1 MSNNKFEQLIE
12 LFINEDEKKA
22 KELFHDIVVEK
33 SRDIYA
39 DLIKEDEVEDIEENT
54 EEVEEEAVEESTD
67 EEVEESTEEEVEEAT
82 DEEVEED
89 LGGNETEDLINDIE
103 SDEEGLANEE
113 ATDEEVDELSDA
125 IADLQKQFDD
135 IVAMN
140 DLETGDDAEGEDE
153 MDMEME
159 MDAEDDME
167 ESVAEESEEEVAEEK
182 IVEYAEKAP
191 APVSSEEGSV
201 NTTAQKVPGGKP
213 SSDAKPAMSAGSAD
227 EKGGATP
234 KSQSMNATT
243 KPDLKKV

>member
-54 EEVEEEAVEESTD
+54 EEVEESTD

-125 IADLQKQFDD
+125 IADLQAQFDE
-135 IVAMN
+135 IVSLN

-153 MDMEME
+153 IDMEME
-159 MDAEDDME
+159 VDAEDDVE
-167 ESVAEESEEEVAEEK
+167 ESVEEEVAEEK

-213 SSDAKPAMSAGSAD
+213 SSDAKPAISAGGAD
-227 EKGGATP
+227 EKGSATP
-234 KSQSMNATT
+234 KYDDAKSTT

>member
-54 EEVEEEAVEESTD
+54 EE
-67 EEVEESTEEEVEEAT
+67 EVEEAT

-113 ATDEEVDELSDA
+113 HDGATDEEVDELSDA

-140 DLETGDDAEGEDE
+140 DLETGDDAEGEDDMDME
-153 MDMEME
+153 MDMEE
-159 MDAEDDME
+159 PMDMEDDME
-167 ESVAEESEEEVAEEK
+167 ESVAEEK
-182 IVEYAEKAP
+182 IVEYKEKAP
-191 APVSSEEGSV
+191 APVSGEEASV
-201 NTTAQKVPGGKP
+201 NKTEMKTPGGKP

>member
-54 EEVEEEAVEESTD
+54 EE
-67 EEVEESTEEEVEEAT
+67 
-82 DEEVEED
+82 
-89 LGGNETEDLINDIE
+89 
-103 SDEEGLANEE
+103 
-113 ATDEEVDELSDA
+113 EVDELSDA

-140 DLETGDDAEGEDE
+140 DLETGDDAEGEDD

-159 MDAEDDME
+159 MDMEEPMDMEDDME
-167 ESVAEESEEEVAEEK
+167 ESVAEEK
-182 IVEYAEKAP
+182 IVEYKEKAP
-191 APVSSEEGSV
+191 APVSGEEASV
-201 NTTAQKVPGGKP
+201 NKTEMKTPGGKP

>member
-54 EEVEEEAVEESTD
+54 EEEAVEES
-67 EEVEESTEEEVEEAT
+67 T

-135 IVAMN
+135 IVAIN
-140 DLETGDDAEGEDE
+140 DLETGDDDDDEGEDE
-153 MDMEME
+153 MDMEMDME

-167 ESVAEESEEEVAEEK
+167 ESVAEEK
-182 IVEYAEKAP
+182 IFEYAEKAP
-191 APVSSEEGSV
+191 APVSSEEGSI

-213 SSDAKPAMSAGSAD
+213 SSDAKPAISAGSAD
-227 EKGGATP
+227 EKGSATP
-234 KSQSMNATT
+234 KYDDAKSTT
-243 KPDLKKV
+243 KPNLKKV

>member
-54 EEVEEEAVEESTD
+54 EEEAVEESTD
-67 EEVEESTEEEVEEAT
+67 EEVEEST

-125 IADLQKQFDD
+125 IADLQAQFDE

-140 DLETGDDAEGEDE
+140 DLETGDDDDDEGEDE

-167 ESVAEESEEEVAEEK
+167 ESVTEEK

-213 SSDAKPAMSAGSAD
+213 SSDAKPAISAGGAD
-227 EKGGATP
+227 EKGSATP
-234 KSQSMNATT
+234 KYDDAKSTT

>member
-54 EEVEEEAVEESTD
+54 EE
-67 EEVEESTEEEVEEAT
+67 EVEEATDEEVEEAT

-113 ATDEEVDELSDA
+113 HDGATDEEVDELSDA

-140 DLETGDDAEGEDE
+140 DLETGDDAEGEDDMDME
-153 MDMEME
+153 MDMEE
-159 MDAEDDME
+159 PMDMEDDME
-167 ESVAEESEEEVAEEK
+167 ESVAEEK
-182 IVEYAEKAP
+182 IVEYKEKAP
-191 APVSSEEGSV
+191 APVSGEEASV
-201 NTTAQKVPGGKP
+201 NKTEMKTPGGKP